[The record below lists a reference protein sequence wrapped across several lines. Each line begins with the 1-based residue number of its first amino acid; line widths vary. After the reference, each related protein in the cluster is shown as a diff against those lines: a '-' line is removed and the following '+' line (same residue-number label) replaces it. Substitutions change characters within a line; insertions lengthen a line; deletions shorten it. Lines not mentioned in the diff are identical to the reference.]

1 MVLGYIIA
9 TGIETVV
16 ELGFWSMR
24 KVGSGLYYYY
34 YGDEEEEKEKE
45 KEKNGIQMTEEEI
58 KELRKE
64 IGELKDLLKVNEV
77 DTTT

>member
-1 MVLGYIIA
+1 MVLGYILA

-16 ELGFWSMR
+16 ELGFWSVR

-34 YGDEEEEKEKE
+34 YGEEEKEDD
-45 KEKNGIQMTEEEI
+45 KNNNIQMTEEEI

-64 IGELKDLLKVNEV
+64 ISELKDLIKCKEESE
-77 DTTT
+77 TTT

>member
-9 TGIETVV
+9 TGIETIV
-16 ELGFWSMR
+16 ELGFWSVR
-24 KVGSGLYYYY
+24 KVGSGIYYYY
-34 YGDEEEEKEKE
+34 YGNEEEEKV
-45 KEKNGIQMTEEEI
+45 KNSIQMTDEEI

-64 IGELKDLLKVNEV
+64 IGELKDLIKVNEL